1 MSQPPQPPYSGQP
14 EPHQPGYGQQPPPP
28 SYGPPPA
35 YGPPQPAPGYGQQPP
50 PPGYGQRP
58 PEYGYAPPQP
68 YGPGDQ
74 PGPGGVFPPPQPPKG
89 RSKALPIVLIAIGVV
104 LVLCVGGGAAVY
116 LAVRNKTK
124 DVVQAINDAANPTAV
139 PTPTGTGS
147 GTKAQGSSKIT
158 VVEPSS
164 LGGRPKL
171 DDPAYGVLAKQ
182 LQTGLADVPDAT
194 ATVAALYGTPS
205 KKDIV
210 IVVAAAAPISDP
222 ETALND
228 IFGGGVSPL
237 QLSDVTTASTGS
249 LGGAAKCGKTDATG
263 SAMVICGWAD
273 AGSRGFDIFLGS
285 SSVSS
290 AKSEFPQ
297 LREQV
302 EKS

>member
-1 MSQPPQPPYSGQP
+1 MSQPPQPPYSGRP
-14 EPHQPGYGQQPPPP
+14 EPHPPGYGQQPPPP
-28 SYGPPPA
+28 YGPPPA
-35 YGPPQPAPGYGQQPP
+35 YGEQPP
-50 PPGYGQRP
+50 A
-58 PEYGYAPPQP
+58 YGYAPPQP
-68 YGPGDQ
+68 YGPSDY
-74 PGPGGVFPPPQPPKG
+74 PGPGGAYPPPQPPQRKS
-89 RSKALPIVLIAIGVV
+89 RALPIVLIAIGVV
-104 LVLCVGGGAAVY
+104 LVLCVGGGTAVY

-124 DVVQAINDAANPTAV
+124 SVVQAIHNAADSTAS
-139 PTPTGTGS
+139 PAPAATGTR
-147 GTKAQGSSKIT
+147 APGSSKVT
-158 VVEPSS
+158 VVEPGS

-228 IFGGGVSPL
+228 VFGGSLSAL
-237 QLSDVTTASTGS
+237 QLSGVTTVSTGQ

-273 AGSRGFDIFLGS
+273 RRQPRLRRLSRFVLGRRGQVRVPPAPPAGG
-285 SSVSS
+285 
-290 AKSEFPQ
+290 E
-297 LREQV
+297 EN
-302 EKS
+302 

>member
-35 YGPPQPAPGYGQQPP
+35 YGPPPPAYGQP
-50 PPGYGQRP
+50 P

-68 YGPGDQ
+68 YGPGDY
-74 PGPGGVFPPPQPPKG
+74 PGPGGAYPPPQPPK
-89 RSKALPIVLIAIGVV
+89 RKSRALPIVLIAIGVV
-104 LVLCVGGGAAVY
+104 LVLCVGGGTAVY

-124 DVVQAINDAANPTAV
+124 DVVQAINNAANSTA
-139 PTPTGTGS
+139 TPAPAATGTRAPGN
-147 GTKAQGSSKIT
+147 SKIT
-158 VVEPSS
+158 VVEPGS

-194 ATVAALYGTPS
+194 ATVAALYGTP
-205 KKDIV
+205 KNKDIV

-237 QLSDVTTASTGS
+237 QLSEVTTASTGS

-302 EKS
+302 EKKAS